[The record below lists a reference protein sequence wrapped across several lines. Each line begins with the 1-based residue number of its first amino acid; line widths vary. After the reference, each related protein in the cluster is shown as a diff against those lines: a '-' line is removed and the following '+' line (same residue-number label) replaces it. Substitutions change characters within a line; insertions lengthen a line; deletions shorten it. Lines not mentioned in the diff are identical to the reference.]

1 MNEEV
6 TIHMTDFSGHFYT
19 YSGYN
24 RGMPVEDF
32 DDAEFD
38 RWIGDIIN
46 NECGMIPYD
55 GGRINVRAC
64 SRVWYETR
72 EVH

>member
-1 MNEEV
+1 MSEEV

-24 RGMPVEDF
+24 RRRPVEDF
-32 DDAEFD
+32 GDAEFD
-38 RWIGDIIN
+38 RWIGDCLQY
-46 NECGMIPYD
+46 CGGMLPYD
-55 GGRINVRAC
+55 GGCINVNAC
-64 SRVWYETR
+64 SRVWYEVR